1 MTSPD
6 PRSVE
11 RDTVA
16 QQIASRLRD
25 REIPLSGDESS
36 DQLADLL
43 TAVERFEHA
52 VARLG
57 GDSMTNAPDSN
68 DPDAVAFVLPKR
80 RADESVG
87 DYGRRVTAAAER
99 LLESADPAP

>member
-6 PRSVE
+6 PRSLE
-11 RDTVA
+11 RDSVS

-25 REIPLSGDESS
+25 REIALTGDESS

-43 TAVERFEHA
+43 TAVERFENA

-68 DPDAVAFVLPKR
+68 DPDTEAFVLPR
-80 RADESVG
+80 RRGDESVAE
-87 DYGRRVTAAAER
+87 YTRRVTTAAER
-99 LLESADPAP
+99 LVGISDRG